1 MGDGSPMW
9 REGSRALKGSSSRPL
24 GLGVP
29 EADDSNDH
37 NSYHEDKPG
46 RCRAHNEG
54 ELLLELLGT
63 RA

>member
-9 REGSRALKGSSSRPL
+9 QEGSRALKGSSSQPL

-37 NSYHEDKPG
+37 NSYHEDKPSCG
-46 RCRAHNEG
+46 RAHDEG